1 MLRALSYLDEN
12 IYLVFSSGNPKN
24 QPSLDRRVSTF
35 VTLSKRAFL
44 LATPLPELHYYTD
57 GQSPQKDA
65 ETPKSPPRLLPE
77 SKWCANDWE
86 FINNENRAS
95 PEKKTFFFLME
106 IGKPLHQTFCTH
118 EMIKTQAFGNLRVE
132 LPRLEESFC
141 QKILE

>member
-1 MLRALSYLDEN
+1 MKSISSLLSWQ
-12 IYLVFSSGNPKN
+12 SKKPT
-24 QPSLDRRVSTF
+24 PSLDRRVSTF

-44 LATPLPELHYYTD
+44 PATPLPELHYYTD

-65 ETPKSPPRLLPE
+65 ETPKSPRLLPE

-95 PEKKTFFFLME
+95 PEKKTTFFFLME

-118 EMIKTQAFGNLRVE
+118 EMIKAQAFGNLRVE